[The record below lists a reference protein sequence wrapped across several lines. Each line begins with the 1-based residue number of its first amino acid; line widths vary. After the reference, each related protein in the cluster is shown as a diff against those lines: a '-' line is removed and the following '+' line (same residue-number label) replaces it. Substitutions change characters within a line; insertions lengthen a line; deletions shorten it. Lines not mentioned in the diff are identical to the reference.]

1 MRDELALMKQQFNER
16 DKTIQKLQ
24 LENQQMKEQWT
35 IEKKKTSNS

>member
-1 MRDELALMKQQFNER
+1 MRDELAQMKQQFNER

-35 IEKKKTSNS
+35 IGKKKINDS